1 VQLLPDDELIA
12 AGPDEGRALLAEIF
26 GWTYLEDDE
35 SGEYVLE
42 PLAKP
47 AAAARH

>member
-12 AGPDEGRALLAEIF
+12 AGPDEGRAMLAEIF

-42 PLAKP
+42 PLAASP
-47 AAAARH
+47 AAARH

>member
-1 VQLLPDDELIA
+1 M
-12 AGPDEGRALLAEIF
+12 LAELL

-42 PLAKP
+42 PRRP
-47 AAAARH
+47 VTTPTHR